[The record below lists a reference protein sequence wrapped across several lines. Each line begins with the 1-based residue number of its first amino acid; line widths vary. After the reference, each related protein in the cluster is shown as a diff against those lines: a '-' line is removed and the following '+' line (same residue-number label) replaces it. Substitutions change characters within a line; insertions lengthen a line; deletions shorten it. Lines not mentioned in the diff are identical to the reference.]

1 MSITD
6 TSQSIPRECGWNDI
20 YGRPIL
26 THEYLDQLRDE
37 DAQERKKHFIAAQ
50 RGGQEHILAANAD
63 IMITGG
69 SRGGPL
75 PINTRVVTPRGYK
88 RIKDLHIGDIIS
100 GADGKP
106 QIVMSKDYLGYLP
119 CYEFTFE
126 DGAKVV
132 SSIDHNWNVRTSE
145 NDNEPWVT
153 KSTFETVQ
161 MWLHGDTSIYIPV
174 CKPIEV
180 ERDLQDEQS
189 YGFLG
194 NINDRTEYVNTLTA
208 SHVLEVSTKGDLYLR
223 DIHPDC
229 LEDTRALVTSLG
241 GLAYIENDG
250 RIRIKRTA
258 TCRRLVNCRHLG
270 NYDCC
275 CIGVSNLDHLFLV
288 EDFIVTH
295 NSKSYSILLDGI
307 KDIIH
312 PNFNA
317 VILRH
322 EKPDLENI
330 IKDSKNVYSD
340 YGYYVS
346 SDRDMLWR
354 LNAGGQIQFSYHAG
368 DIDDFKVRFQGKQY
382 SYIAVDEITHI
393 DWDKFLYL
401 LTTLRNA
408 YGIRNRFVGSCNPDK
423 SSWVRQF
430 IDWWIGNVDTIYA
443 DGQKHPELAGYPIP
457 ERDGKVRYCFM
468 AGAAHLSDIIW
479 GDTREEVYE
488 KCKDKI
494 AELWTEDMH
503 RFGDPKDLFIMSV
516 AFVEAKITDNIKLLE
531 SDPSYIARLANQ
543 SQEQIMRDLRG
554 NWDADHGSDEYLS
567 EEDMQRFFANTRQF
581 GDGIP
586 RASLDVAFEGG
597 DAAWMWLRV
606 GNHIQDFVEFHMDA
620 QNLIQAVDDQLHR
633 WHVQPQN
640 FTFDTNGIGQA
651 FKGFFKRAVPFNNME
666 APFGRDTEAQRQAKL
681 EYDNLKSQTAFM
693 FADEIKSGNISIE
706 PYLLDRRIT
715 AKGIDNMSLREIL
728 MSQRRIIAID
738 QKKADNYKGKCII
751 SKDAMKKMLH
761 YSPDAMESL
770 LYSHVFFVKAVR
782 PIINR
787 PTGAASYNFST
798 QRGGTI
804 GYQPRGHAHIA
815 SRSRVRYC

>member
-1 MSITD
+1 MH
-6 TSQSIPRECGWNDI
+6 PRKNFGNQLKKIMAINTETENVPHLCGWNDI
-20 YGRPIL
+20 YGRPIY

-75 PINTRVVTPRGYK
+75 SIDTRVLTPDGYK
-88 RIKDLHIGDIIS
+88 RIGDITSDDIVFGPKGEQLKVVFNQYHGNLKCYKLTFTNGHS
-100 GADGKP
+100 VIASADHTWKARLSSKHRWVNCYTSE
-106 QIVMSKDYLGYLP
+106 IVECIELGYRVQVP
-119 CYEFTFE
+119 QY
-126 DGAKVV
+126 KHKKYV
-132 SSIDHNWNVRTSE
+132 SIINV
-145 NDNEPWVT
+145 
-153 KSTFETVQ
+153 
-161 MWLHGDTSIYIPV
+161 
-174 CKPIEV
+174 
-180 ERDLQDEQS
+180 
-189 YGFLG
+189 
-194 NINDRTEYVNTLTA
+194 EYVGMQ
-208 SHVLEVSTKGDLYLR
+208 E
-223 DIHPDC
+223 
-229 LEDTRALVTSLG
+229 
-241 GLAYIENDG
+241 
-250 RIRIKRTA
+250 
-258 TCRRLVNCRHLG
+258 
-270 NYDCC
+270 CC
-275 CIGVSNLDHLFLV
+275 CIHVDSKDMLFVL
-288 EDFIVTH
+288 EGGIVTH
-295 NSKSYSILLDGI
+295 NSKSFSILLDAV

-330 IKDSKNVYSD
+330 IKDSRNVFKD
-340 YGYYVS
+340 FGYYVS

-354 LNAGGQIQFSYHAG
+354 LDSGGQVQFSYHAG
-368 DIDDFKVRFQGKQY
+368 DINDFKVRFQGKQF

-393 DWDKFLYL
+393 DWEKFLYL

-408 YGIRNRFVGSCNPDK
+408 HGIRNRFVGSCNPDK
-423 SSWVRQF
+423 SSWVRLF

-443 DGQKHPELAGYPIP
+443 DGKKHPELAGYPIP

-468 AGAAHLSDIIW
+468 AGAAHISDIIW

-494 AELWTEDMH
+494 AELWTEDMN

-516 AFVEAKITDNIKLLE
+516 AFVEAKITDNVKLLE

-543 SQEQIMRDLRG
+543 SQDQIMRDLRG
-554 NWDADHGSDEYLS
+554 NWDADQGSDEYLS
-567 EEDMQRFFANTRQF
+567 EEDMQRFFANTKQY

-606 GNHIQDFVEFHMDA
+606 GNHIQDFVEFHLDA
-620 QNLIQAVDDQLHR
+620 QNLIRAVDDQLHR

-666 APFGRDTEAQRQAKL
+666 APFGRDKEAQRQAKL

-693 FADEIKSGNISIE
+693 FADEIKAGNISIE
-706 PYLLDRRIT
+706 PYLLQKRIT
-715 AKGIDNMSLREIL
+715 AKGIDNMTLHDVL
-728 MSQRRIIAID
+728 MSQRRIIAVD
-738 QKKADNYKGKCII
+738 QKKADTYKGKCII

-770 LYSHVFFVKAVR
+770 LYSHVFFVKALR
-782 PIINR
+782 PIYCR
-787 PTGAASYNFST
+787 PTGSASYNFSS

-804 GYQPRGHAHIA
+804 GYQHQGGAHVA
-815 SRSRVRYC
+815 ARSRSRTRYC